1 MRKTGLALAAFG
13 ALAVF
18 LSGCGSNSSSSAG
31 SAYGGSTATSAASP
45 MAASGSGAM
54 ASQPKTTVLTIRK
67 TKVGYV
73 LANARGDTLYW
84 YSRDVKGG
92 GRSACTGPCLSM
104 WPALTGKPAAVSGIK
119 LNGILGTITRPGGIV
134 QATYNG
140 YPLYTYAGDTGPGD
154 TEGSGVGGVWH
165 VITGHVLT
173 SSVPRGTGAS
183 SGSGGSGGS
192 GW

>member
-31 SAYGGSTATSAASP
+31 SAYGGSAATSA
-45 MAASGSGAM
+45 AM

-73 LANARGDTLYW
+73 LANARGYTLYW

-92 GRSACTGPCLSM
+92 GRSVCIGQCLSA
-104 WPALTGKPAAVSGIK
+104 WPAGGTVLKTSLSNDDEKELQEALHGSQAAA
-119 LNGILGTITRPGGIV
+119 
-134 QATYNG
+134 Q
-140 YPLYTYAGDTGPGD
+140 
-154 TEGSGVGGVWH
+154 
-165 VITGHVLT
+165 
-173 SSVPRGTGAS
+173 
-183 SGSGGSGGS
+183 
-192 GW
+192 